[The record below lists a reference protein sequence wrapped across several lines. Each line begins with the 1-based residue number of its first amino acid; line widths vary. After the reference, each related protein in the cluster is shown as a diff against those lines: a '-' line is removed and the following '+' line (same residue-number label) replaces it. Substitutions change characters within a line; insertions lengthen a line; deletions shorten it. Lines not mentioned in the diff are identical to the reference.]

1 MRRMRATRWSTYRC
15 GVTTDSGSSAPTGT
29 ISPAS
34 AIVTV
39 AAVAISGL
47 KFRAV
52 RRYQRFPSVSARAA

>member
-1 MRRMRATRWSTYRC
+1 MWI
-15 GVTTDSGSSAPTGT
+15 DSGSSAPAAT

-34 AIVTV
+34 AIVVV

-52 RRYQRFPSVSARAA
+52 RRYQRLPRVSALAA